1 MKRVISMLMVLCM
14 STVFFV
20 PAGAVNVSAER
31 AEDFAVKTIVSE
43 MVEQYPLSDRI
54 ADAKS
59 GYIDEDVGEEVLT
72 SVSFTSGAIGEDS
85 PAIANNLME
94 SDEAEIDYS
103 IKNLGEVV
111 VDEQTVGT
119 LYSATGVQKTKT
131 GSKELK
137 DVNVEA
143 YLTIIWID
151 NLGYD
156 NVLVEVSG
164 GWNDRWGYYKEKRR
178 VVYSA
183 TDLDGIGESSTKR
196 PSSDSFTYSDINYHG
211 LCIDAASFI
220 DIDVSNPN
228 SEMEMKT
235 FRFSLSPTIFD

>member
-1 MKRVISMLMVLCM
+1 MKRIVSMLMVLCM
-14 STVFFV
+14 STVFIV
-20 PAGAVNVSAER
+20 PAGAVDVSAER

-43 MVEQYPLSDRI
+43 MVEQYPLADRI
-54 ADAKS
+54 ADAKR
-59 GYIDEDVGEEVLT
+59 GYIDETVGEEVFA
-72 SVSFTSGAIGEDS
+72 SISFSNGDVGNAS
-85 PAIANNLME
+85 PAIASNLTE
-94 SDEAEIDYS
+94 SDEADINYS

-137 DVNVEA
+137 DVNVQA

-164 GWNDRWGYYKEKRR
+164 GWDDRWGYYKENRW
-178 VVYSA
+178 VYYSA
-183 TDLDGIGESSTKR
+183 TDLDGIGDEDAKH
-196 PSSDSFTYSDINYHG
+196 PSNDEFTYSNINYHG
-211 LCIDAASFI
+211 LCIDAASSI
-220 DIDVSNPN
+220 DIDVSKPN
-228 SEMEMKT
+228 QDLVTKT
-235 FRFSLSPTIFD
+235 FSFSLSPTIFD